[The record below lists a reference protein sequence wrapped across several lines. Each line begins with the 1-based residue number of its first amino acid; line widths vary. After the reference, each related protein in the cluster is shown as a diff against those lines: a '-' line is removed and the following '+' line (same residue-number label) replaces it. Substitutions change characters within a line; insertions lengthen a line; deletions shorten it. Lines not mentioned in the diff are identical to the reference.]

1 MVPTAQAAPM
11 DNPAD
16 AIDDLSLVSVSKY
29 GNHSDRNSITL
40 SWSAP
45 NDNGSP
51 ILFYN
56 IQVHEISGDGWTVLE
71 NDVYGTTY
79 THENAPTS
87 YQFSYRVYAIAADGC
102 NGSTSTFYNACNESN
117 ILHVVSLPNAESG
130 TVNSSCNNSDLDDC
144 GYFDTEKIDTCF
156 NRSGYSIPGVVDVTD
171 GGNEFV
177 FSGKLSPMENGQ
189 CMIQNNA
196 YFLPNKSVS
205 IIAEKGTEIGAG
217 NEQKIVNVITNP
229 DNNSSDNFEA
239 TLTFTEASDVGPW
252 KILYMFY
259 GDDDYNPTSDGNTIG
274 NFQITVT
281 EAPNTFTITD
291 DSTGGDCTS
300 IGTWNNGA
308 KICTLSTD
316 LTKGIIIDSD
326 QITLDGNGKSITG
339 TYTSLNPS
347 ASTFTEG
354 VKIDGATGVTVKNL
368 VINNV
373 NSGNLSILF

>member
-1 MVPTAQAAPM
+1 MINYNFLVLGFALVGLLFVSPSIAYMVPTAQAAPM

-29 GNHSDRNSITL
+29 GNQSDRNSITL

-71 NDVYGTTY
+71 NDVYGTSY

-130 TVNSSCNNSDLDDC
+130 AVNSSCNNSDLDDC

-156 NRSGYSIPGVVDVTD
+156 NRSGYSIPGVVDVTE

-196 YFLPNKSVS
+196 YFLPNKSVT
-205 IIAEKGTEIGAG
+205 ILAEKGTVIGAG
-217 NEQKIVNVITNP
+217 NEQKTITAITN
-229 DNNSSDNFEA
+229 
-239 TLTFTEASDVGPW
+239 
-252 KILYMFY
+252 
-259 GDDDYNPTSDGNTIG
+259 SDGQEKYGFEIDFPFND
-274 NFQITVT
+274 
-281 EAPNTFTITD
+281 APIFIVFADFKYVSKSKYVILTLETD
-291 DSTGGDCTS
+291 PIAD
-300 IGTWNNGA
+300 
-308 KICTLSTD
+308 
-316 LTKGIIIDSD
+316 
-326 QITLDGNGKSITG
+326 
-339 TYTSLNPS
+339 
-347 ASTFTEG
+347 
-354 VKIDGATGVTVKNL
+354 
-368 VINNV
+368 
-373 NSGNLSILF
+373 